1 MKFWGGV
8 VGGGIMMDIG
18 LVWMVSMGIIIMEKE
33 LVGIILR
40 DGLIYF
46 FVLEWCFIWN
56 NRLLFNIL

>member
-40 DGLIYF
+40 DGLIYV

>member
-8 VGGGIMMDIG
+8 VGGGIMRDID

>member
-40 DGLIYF
+40 DGLIY
-46 FVLEWCFIWN
+46 C
-56 NRLLFNIL
+56 

>member
-8 VGGGIMMDIG
+8 VGGGIMRDID

-40 DGLIYF
+40 DGLIY
-46 FVLEWCFIWN
+46 C
-56 NRLLFNIL
+56 